1 MKFYIEDIFNIDF
14 FLAVVMMIGLIIFSV
29 WLVFRII
36 IVLNFYK
43 SPMILIALLSIFVWT
58 YYSWD
63 NFIKETSIYTHFNA
77 DYLMEVGAL
86 IAMIDVFAWIV
97 IKFIENYAAI
107 NLHKQSEKNNP
118 KKLRKEIEDLVAEKN
133 FEQNPEMKKLYETLQ
148 ISALSLEKQR
158 KIILRNFITNVLVSV
173 LFFVLG
179 LAIPELILFI
189 IKLIGS
195 CIST

>member
-1 MKFYIEDIFNIDF
+1 MKFYIGDIFNIDF
-14 FLAVVMMIGLIIFSV
+14 FVPVVMMIGLIIFSI

-36 IVLNFYK
+36 VVLNLYK
-43 SPMILIALLSIFVWT
+43 SPMILIAVLSIFVWT

-63 NFIKETSIYTHFNA
+63 NFIKESSFYTHFNA
-77 DYLMEVGAL
+77 DYLMEICAL
-86 IAMIDVFAWIV
+86 IVMIDVFAWIV

-148 ISALSLEKQR
+148 LSALSLDKQK
-158 KIILRNFITNVLVSV
+158 KIILRNFISNMLVSV
-173 LFFVLG
+173 LFFVMG

-189 IKLIGS
+189 IKVIGN
-195 CIST
+195 

>member
-14 FLAVVMMIGLIIFSV
+14 FVAVVMMIGLIIFSI

-36 IVLNFYK
+36 IVFILYK

-63 NFIKETSIYTHFNA
+63 NFIKESAFYTHFNT
-77 DYLMEVGAL
+77 DYLIEICAL
-86 IAMIDVFAWIV
+86 IAMIDIFAWIV
-97 IKFIENYAAI
+97 IKFIEIYAAI

-118 KKLRKEIEDLVAEKN
+118 KKLRKEIEDLIAEKN

-158 KIILRNFITNVLVSV
+158 KIVLRNFITNMLVSV
-173 LFFVLG
+173 LFFVMG

-189 IKLIGS
+189 IKVIGN
-195 CIST
+195 